1 MNEISNDVIK
11 HCQALASLTRH
22 YNNEIISFTIM
33 HGKTEILFLEPPSD
47 ELLSKCQNI
56 TSEELE
62 KDADIYLTVRHTA
75 EYAHDIEL
83 HWYEYKPLEE
93 EKNDEIS

>member
-22 YNNEIISFTIM
+22 SDDEIISITIFR
-33 HGKTEILFLEPPSD
+33 GKAEILLLDPPND
-47 ELLSKCQNI
+47 ELLAKCKDI

-62 KDADIYLTVRHTA
+62 EDANIFLTVRHTA
-75 EYAHDIEL
+75 EYSDDIEL
-83 HWYEYKPLEE
+83 HWHEYKPLGEMG
-93 EKNDEIS
+93 EKI

>member
-1 MNEISNDVIK
+1 MNEISNDVIR

-22 YNNEIISFTIM
+22 VDDEIISFTIM
-33 HGKTEILFLEPPSD
+33 RGKTDILLLNPPSD
-47 ELLSKCQNI
+47 ELLAKCKNI

-62 KDADIYLTVRHTA
+62 KDTDIIITVRHTA

-93 EKNDEIS
+93 ITNEDS

>member
-11 HCQALASLTRH
+11 HCQALANLTRH
-22 YNNEIISFTIM
+22 SDDEIISFTIM
-33 HGKTEILFLEPPSD
+33 RGKTEILFLEPPSD
-47 ELLSKCQNI
+47 ELLSKCQTI

-75 EYAHDIEL
+75 EYSDDIEL
-83 HWYEYKPLEE
+83 HWYEYKPLGEMG
-93 EKNDEIS
+93 EKI